1 MCVVGDWPKGRRAAD
16 MELDAFKRLIDEQ
29 YGLLEIKLQGIGEPT
44 LQGDPFFAMIRYA
57 RERHI
62 WVRTTTNATLLH
74 LSDNY
79 RRLIDSD
86 VNEVQISVDG
96 ADAATYEAIR
106 RGGRFAQVARNCATI
121 NAYCASRGAVRT
133 KMWTVVQRRNLHQL
147 PDLVRFAADQGFR
160 RQVFSLQLSDWALEG
175 WQARNADAGAERM
188 LDPAR
193 LMDLVALG
201 DRLGVV
207 VRFWTVSGKYKA
219 GRPETL
225 CPWPFERAYVSSD
238 RKVVP
243 CCYVGNPEVS
253 CLGDLDG
260 GFAAVWHG
268 PAMGAFRAAH
278 LEGDLPAGCR
288 RCYAAR
294 RSHPRP
300 SLLRCGVATRR
311 SGRSRLT
318 RCAAVAYRFAQYKNV
333 FRILKNR
340 KRPAVPAHRGRKA
353 CVGRSLSRCSQPS
366 GPPSTRREPK
376 RRSPSRS
383 DTP

>member
-1 MCVVGDWPKGRRAAD
+1 MDLRSLPTPEPVPDQRAYDANRERALAADPRRRANYRRYLASGRRSAAPDYLPIKLDIENVSRCNLRCTMCVVGDWPKGRRAAD

-74 LSDNY
+74 LRDNY

-160 RQVFSLQLSDWALEG
+160 RQVFSLQLSDWAQEG
-175 WQARNADAGAERM
+175 WQARNANAGAERM

-243 CCYVGNPEVS
+243 CCYVGNPAVS

-260 GFAAVWHG
+260 GFTAVWHG

-278 LEGDLPAGCR
+278 LEGDLPAVCR
-288 RCYAAR
+288 RCYTA
-294 RSHPRP
+294 
-300 SLLRCGVATRR
+300 
-311 SGRSRLT
+311 
-318 RCAAVAYRFAQYKNV
+318 
-333 FRILKNR
+333 
-340 KRPAVPAHRGRKA
+340 
-353 CVGRSLSRCSQPS
+353 
-366 GPPSTRREPK
+366 
-376 RRSPSRS
+376 
-383 DTP
+383 